1 VDRRVFIMGFG
12 LYGSSNGSSDY
23 VAQIEL
29 KQSFGAVLASGSSKY
44 VSDGSSRTFRV
55 FFETPVQVIYLYIEV
70 FLWLSDIL
78 FVPRPWL
85 TGGAHYVEL
94 TTLLSRVMFSYFKSS
109 YDLGTCS

>member
-1 VDRRVFIMGFG
+1 MDRRVFIMGFG

-55 FFETPVQVIYLYIEV
+55 FFDTPVQVIYIYI
-70 FLWLSDIL
+70 LK
-78 FVPRPWL
+78 
-85 TGGAHYVEL
+85 
-94 TTLLSRVMFSYFKSS
+94 YFYGSQIF
-109 YDLGTCS
+109 YLCQDRG